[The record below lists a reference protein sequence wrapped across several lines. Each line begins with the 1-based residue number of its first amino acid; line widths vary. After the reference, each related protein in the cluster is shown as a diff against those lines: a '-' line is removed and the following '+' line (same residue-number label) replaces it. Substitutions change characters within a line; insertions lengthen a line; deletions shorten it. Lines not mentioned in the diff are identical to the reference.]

1 MTCYFFR
8 ELQGFWPV
16 YVFVTEPS
24 MTKYLALGA
33 FALSL
38 LLSACSSG
46 PNADEVPD
54 VSPENLYKVA
64 QTTMASGEFDTA
76 RRYLE
81 AIDSRYPFGDFTS
94 QVQLDLIYVYYK
106 QRESELASAQVA
118 RFIRL
123 SPTHPNIDYVY
134 YMKGLIEMQKRADM
148 FQDFLGLDRSQ
159 KDPTEFINAFNTFSE
174 LIESY
179 PDSLYVADARQ
190 RMIFIK
196 RELAKHELNIARYY
210 YLRGA
215 YVSAATHGRNIVHSY
230 RNTPALKE
238 ALDIMIKS
246 YDKLG
251 LKEAK
256 ANTIQ
261 LRDETFPEGYRPKF
275 MANETL
281 PVDAAGNDIKGV
293 YNFVV
298 DAPMA
303 DRIYFWRQF
312 KPINRFE
319 RDAKMRAEALR
330 QIQEDKMAKMQ
341 RQN

>member
-1 MTCYFFR
+1 
-8 ELQGFWPV
+8 
-16 YVFVTEPS
+16 
-24 MTKYLALGA
+24 MTKFLALGA

-64 QTTMASGEFDTA
+64 QTSMADGSFDTA

-81 AIDSRYPFGDFTS
+81 AIDSRYPFGDLTS
-94 QVQLDLIYVYYK
+94 QVQLDLIYIYYK
-106 QRESELASAQVA
+106 QRESELASAQIA

-123 SPTHPNIDYVY
+123 APTHPNIDYVY
-134 YMKGLIEMQKRADM
+134 YMKGLVQMQKRADM

-159 KDPTEFINAFNTFSE
+159 KDPTEFINAFNTFNE
-174 LIESY
+174 LIEAY

-210 YLRGA
+210 YQRGA
-215 YVSAATHGRNIVHSY
+215 YVSAASHCRNVVHSY
-230 RNTPALKE
+230 RNTPAFKE

-251 LKEAK
+251 LQEAK
-256 ANTIQ
+256 ANTIA
-261 LRDETFPEGYRPKF
+261 LRKQSFPEGYKPKF

-281 PVDAAGNDIKGV
+281 PVDAAGNDIKGK
-293 YNFVV
+293 YAFVV
-298 DAPMA
+298 DAPLA

-319 RDAKMRAEALR
+319 RDAKMRAEALKEIR
-330 QIQEDKMAKMQ
+330 EAQVLESQ
-341 RQN
+341 RQQ